1 MACTHPVYLK
11 EQNIIVPCGK
21 CFYCRRK
28 YILMWALR
36 LTHELISYDNKALF
50 VTLTYNNENLPS
62 DKSVNVRDVQLFI
75 KRLRKYYSNIKI
87 KYFCVSEYGSENRT
101 FRPHY
106 HLIIYGLT
114 FEDTKENVF
123 KYSAIF
129 TKNIWKKGFTTVKP
143 VHQNTIG
150 YTLKYI
156 MKNVLY
162 ENKQLIKKGLKVNFS
177 LKSKGLGFDYLI
189 NNWEKYV
196 YANYIPFKKYKV
208 GIPRYYRNKLI
219 DLGIM
224 HPNFPTWKHKTYLD
238 NLVPDIFKKLREL
251 YGENYTN
258 PYKTIESYYTGQERD
273 PNWFKYNDKFN
284 DGDMSI
290 EGNHKQ
296 HFFYHYLCYIRDKS
310 IKDEIEF
317 FTVFSPKKKIHK
329 KGVYY
334 GNT

>member
-28 YILMWALR
+28 YILMWSLR
-36 LTHELISYDNKALF
+36 LTHELLTYNNKAVF
-50 VTLTYNNENLPS
+50 VTLTYNDDNLPA
-62 DKSVNVRDVQLFI
+62 DKSVSVRDVQLFI
-75 KRLRKYYSNIKI
+75 KRLRKYYIDKKL

-106 HLIIYGLT
+106 HLIIYGIS
-114 FEDTKENVF
+114 FNDTKEEVF
-123 KYSAIF
+123 KHSALF
-129 TKNIWKKGFTTVKP
+129 TKKIWKKGFTTVKP

-156 MKNVLY
+156 MKNTLY
-162 ENKQLIKKGLKVNFS
+162 ENKRILKKGLKINFS

-189 NNWEKYV
+189 QNWEKYI
-196 YANYIPFKKYKV
+196 YANYIPYKKYKIGV
-208 GIPRYYRNKLI
+208 PRYYRNKLI
-219 DLGIM
+219 DLGYM
-224 HPNFPTWKHKTYLD
+224 HPEFPTWKHRTFLD
-238 NLVPDIFKKLREL
+238 NLVPDIFKKLREI
-251 YGENYTN
+251 YGSDYTN
-258 PYKTIESYYTGQERD
+258 AYKTIESYYTGQERD
-273 PNWFKYNDKFN
+273 PNWFNYPSNFYPGCNEID
-284 DGDMSI
+284 
-290 EGNHKQ
+290 GNHKQ
-296 HFFYHYLCYIRDKS
+296 HFFYHYLMYIRDKS
-310 IKDEIEF
+310 IKDELEF